1 MTHPLDRAA
10 LTILVDN
17 FYDDARRDP
26 LLGPV
31 FADTI
36 ADDAWDAHK
45 ARLVAFWSTAL
56 LGTREFR
63 GNVFIKHV
71 DMPGLAPQHF
81 GRWLALFEARVTT
94 MFAPRDAQS
103 LMLTAQGLARGMQV
117 GLFGDKARVRPHH
130 RERT

>member
-1 MTHPLDRAA
+1 MTYPLDRAA
-10 LTILVDN
+10 LTVLVDT

-31 FADTI
+31 FEQAI
-36 ADDAWDAHK
+36 ADDQWVTHK

-63 GNVFIKHV
+63 GNVFVKHV

-81 GRWLALFEARVTT
+81 KRWLQLFEARVDA
-94 MFAPRDAQS
+94 MFGPRDAQS

-117 GLFGDKARVRPHH
+117 GLFGETARVRPHQH
-130 RERT
+130 A